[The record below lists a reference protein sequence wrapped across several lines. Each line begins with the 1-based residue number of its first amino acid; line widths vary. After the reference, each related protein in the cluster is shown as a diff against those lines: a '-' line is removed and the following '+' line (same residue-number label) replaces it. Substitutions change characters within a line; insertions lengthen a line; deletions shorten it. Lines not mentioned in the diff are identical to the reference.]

1 MLGVMAEQVAVI
13 GAGALGGVLAEAAC
27 AAGHDVTVCVRTP
40 IPSLTVERDGTARRV
55 PARIAG
61 DPGGVGLAD
70 WVLLTTKG
78 YQTASVEPWLRA
90 LAGPRTVVVV
100 VQNGVEHAER
110 LAVAARRPAGPVLPA
125 LSYVS
130 AKRSAP
136 GRVRHVYGDTMIV
149 PRDADGERFGALLAG
164 GAVRVEPSA
173 DFLTAAWRKLLVNVA
188 ANPVT
193 ALTGRPLG
201 VLGEPGIAELMRGLL
216 AEAVA
221 VATAAGARLSA
232 ADVTATMDFYAGLG
246 PAQGTSMLEDRAA
259 GRPLEYEEITGAVVR
274 AAARHKLDVPLN
286 QAVLALLSA
295 VSPAA

>member
-1 MLGVMAEQVAVI
+1 MLGGMADRVAVI
-13 GAGALGGVLAEAAC
+13 GAGAIGGMLALGASE
-27 AAGHDVTVCVRTP
+27 AGHDVTVCVRTP
-40 IPSLTVERDGTARRV
+40 IPALTVERDGTAAVV

-61 DPGGVGLAD
+61 DPGDVGAAD

-78 YQTASVEPWLRA
+78 YQTAGAEPWLRV

-110 LAVAARRPAGPVLPA
+110 LAAVHQPVRSVLPA

-130 AKRSAP
+130 AQRTGP
-136 GRVRHVYGDTMIV
+136 GRVRHVYGDTVIV
-149 PRDADGERFGALLAG
+149 PGDAGGERFAALLAG
-164 GAVRVEPSA
+164 SFLRVERSA
-173 DFLTAAWRKLLVNVA
+173 DFLTAAWRKLLVNAA

-216 AEAVA
+216 TEAVTA
-221 VATAAGARLSA
+221 ANAAGAHLSA
-232 ADVTATMDFYAGLG
+232 ADVAATMDFYAGLG

-274 AAARHKLDVPLN
+274 TAARHELDVPLN